1 MMTLKTMRSKSV
13 AEEISLNVLRRRI
26 TEQQSFIFIP
36 NDNLDL
42 AFNEIRTQ
50 TFGENFIYIRLGTSC
65 PSQRLFD
72 EIYSCII
79 DDFTYFVK
87 ENPATTIKS
96 ILTKLTQSKENK
108 GKKVEIIVINNFD
121 QFSDLHLMS
130 LLGLIFELTR
140 QVKFIFIMDSVAF
153 DRWSDS
159 QKANLKRKLFFK
171 TVDKIY
177 KLQP

>member
-1 MMTLKTMRSKSV
+1 MTLKTMRSKSV
-13 AEEISLNVLRRRI
+13 AEEISLNVLKRRI
-26 TEQQSFIFIP
+26 TEQQSFILIP
-36 NDNLDL
+36 SDSLDL

-65 PSQRLFD
+65 PSPRLFD

-96 ILTKLTQSKENK
+96 ILAKLTLSKDNK
-108 GKKVEIIVINNFD
+108 GKKVETIIINNFD
-121 QFSDLHLMS
+121 QVSDLHLMS
-130 LLGLIFELTR
+130 LLGLVFELTR
-140 QVKFIFIMDSVAF
+140 QVKFVFIMDSVAF
-153 DRWSDS
+153 GRWSKS
-159 QKANLKRKLFFK
+159 QRTNLKRKLFFK

-177 KLQP
+177 KLQL